1 MANHALL
8 SASSSHRWL
17 HCPPSARLSE
27 GYEDKGSDFA
37 AEGTDAHSLC
47 EHKLKAALG
56 METQDPTEN
65 LTWYN
70 AEMEDCANGY
80 AAYVMEL
87 LTAARETTAD
97 PVVLVEQRLD
107 YSEYVK
113 EGFGTG
119 DCLIIADGTLNII
132 DYKHGRGVEVSAID
146 NPQMKL
152 YALGAL
158 GLFDSIY
165 DIDTVT
171 MTIYQPRLSNIS
183 VFTISSDE
191 LLEWAETVL
200 RPTAELAY
208 DGGGEYHCGEW
219 CQFCKAKADCRERA
233 NANMALARYDF
244 AQPPLLTDE
253 EVEDIL
259 GRVDDLVSWAND
271 IKDYA
276 LQAAVSGKKWAGW
289 KVVEGRSNRKY
300 TDEKLVAAAVIA
312 AGHDPYEQK
321 LLGITEMQKTLGK
334 AKFDEILG
342 GFIVKPQGKPTLVP
356 EDDKRPAMNNAK
368 NDFMEDK

>member
-56 METQDPTEN
+56 METQYPTEN

-87 LTAARETTAD
+87 LAAARETTSD

-132 DYKHGRGVEVSAID
+132 DYKHGRGVEVSAIE

-183 VFTISSDE
+183 VFTISRDE
-191 LLEWAETVL
+191 LLEWAEIVL

-276 LQAAVSGKKWAGW
+276 LQAAVSGKKWTGW

-356 EDDKRPAMNNAK
+356 ESDKRPAMNNAK

>member
-56 METQDPTEN
+56 METQDPTED

-70 AEMEDCANGY
+70 ADMEDCANGY

-87 LTAARETTAD
+87 LAAARETTSD

-119 DCLIIADGTLNII
+119 DCLIISDGTLNII
-132 DYKHGRGVEVSAID
+132 DYKHGRGVEVSAIE

-276 LQAAVSGKKWAGW
+276 LQAAVSGKKWTGW

-356 EDDKRPAMNNAK
+356 ESDKRPAMNNAK

>member
-368 NDFMEDK
+368 NDFMEDN